1 MIDKYVKSIIQEFKT
16 GKTTEHSFRGYLK
29 DLVEEIGQN
38 VQVINEPQRIKCG
51 APDYIVQRN
60 NIPIGYIE
68 AKDIAVELS
77 TIEKTDQLKRYL
89 SSLDNL
95 ILTNYLEFWF
105 YVSGEK
111 VSEVK
116 IADID
121 SKSKIIP
128 YPDQY
133 DILLDHISNFCLYS
147 GTVIKSP
154 IHLANLMAQK
164 AVMIRDIIVNSLTNG
179 SETSLHSQ
187 MQGFKEVLISDLT
200 PHTFADI
207 YAQTIAYGMFV
218 ARLNCQNSKDF
229 SRQSAREL
237 VSKSNPFLRKFF
249 DYISGAN
256 LDDSLIWIVDD
267 LVDIFKHV
275 DLIMLLKDYGKDTQT
290 SDPFLHF
297 YETFLSFYDK
307 EGKVK
312 RGVYYTPQ
320 PIVEFIVSAVDD
332 ILKKEFKLKNGM
344 ADDSTVK
351 RKKSKNDASTV
362 KSKELSEFVYKVKI
376 LDPATGTGTFLSEV
390 VRKIYSY
397 FEDKKGIWSEYV
409 DKKLLSRLYGF
420 EILMTP
426 YVMCHL
432 KLDLMLK
439 STGYVASDKTAR
451 FKVYLTNTLDS
462 GETSRYPLML
472 DWLASEAY
480 EASQIKRDTPIMV
493 VMGNPPYSVSS
504 CNKNEYI
511 EDLISV
517 YKQGLN
523 EKNIQ
528 PLSDDYIKFI
538 RRGEKFIEDNNE
550 GILAYISNNSFLDG
564 IIHRT
569 MRLHLM
575 QTFDKIYI
583 LDLHGNSR
591 KQEIAPDGSKDENVF
606 DIMQGVSINIFVK
619 TSNKKSNTLAKVYHA
634 DLYGTRENKFSFLK
648 SHNLDTAGFIELNPV
663 APYYF
668 FVPKDFSAQ
677 REYEKG
683 VKISDLFSLYNSCI
697 QTQCNDASIGFTP
710 SASSISFV
718 TGTG

>member
-116 IADID
+116 IAEVD
-121 SKSKIIP
+121 SKGKIIP

-133 DILLDHISNFCLYS
+133 DILLDHISNFCLYL

-229 SRQSAREL
+229 SRMSARFL
-237 VSKSNPFLRKFF
+237 VSKSNPFLRRFF
-249 DYISGAN
+249 DYISGVD

-267 LVDIFKHV
+267 LVDIFKRV

-312 RGVYYTPQ
+312 RGVYY
-320 PIVEFIVSAVDD
+320 F
-332 ILKKEFKLKNGM
+332 F
-344 ADDSTVK
+344 
-351 RKKSKNDASTV
+351 
-362 KSKELSEFVYKVKI
+362 FFFF
-376 LDPATGTGTFLSEV
+376 FL
-390 VRKIYSY
+390 
-397 FEDKKGIWSEYV
+397 F
-409 DKKLLSRLYGF
+409 
-420 EILMTP
+420 
-426 YVMCHL
+426 
-432 KLDLMLK
+432 
-439 STGYVASDKTAR
+439 
-451 FKVYLTNTLDS
+451 
-462 GETSRYPLML
+462 
-472 DWLASEAY
+472 
-480 EASQIKRDTPIMV
+480 
-493 VMGNPPYSVSS
+493 
-504 CNKNEYI
+504 
-511 EDLISV
+511 
-517 YKQGLN
+517 
-523 EKNIQ
+523 
-528 PLSDDYIKFI
+528 
-538 RRGEKFIEDNNE
+538 
-550 GILAYISNNSFLDG
+550 
-564 IIHRT
+564 
-569 MRLHLM
+569 
-575 QTFDKIYI
+575 
-583 LDLHGNSR
+583 
-591 KQEIAPDGSKDENVF
+591 
-606 DIMQGVSINIFVK
+606 
-619 TSNKKSNTLAKVYHA
+619 
-634 DLYGTRENKFSFLK
+634 
-648 SHNLDTAGFIELNPV
+648 
-663 APYYF
+663 
-668 FVPKDFSAQ
+668 
-677 REYEKG
+677 
-683 VKISDLFSLYNSCI
+683 
-697 QTQCNDASIGFTP
+697 
-710 SASSISFV
+710 
-718 TGTG
+718 